1 MSDKSPWDQIAVPA
15 ADYNVRQVAGDRS
28 VVCYWGKDG
37 EGSCLFIVELLGD
50 HTAELRKN
58 MVVVNGLS
66 LDLRSGKPGYQRL
79 VLALDRQIDRDLF
92 ESLCQ
97 TLATALRS
105 ATDSSTALA
114 LTLAHL
120 KRWKLFLAGRG
131 GQQLSDE
138 SVRGLFAELVFL
150 REMISKL
157 GADGAVDAW
166 LGPERSHQDYIF
178 GNTAVEIKSLSGAE
192 RSEVHISSEDQ
203 LEALND
209 NLFLRIYRLSALAEA
224 AGALSLND
232 MVTTVQTELTS
243 AESVVS
249 FDRKL
254 IAHGY
259 APLPDYDD
267 PKFSVSEIRT
277 FEVGKSFP
285 RLIRSEIPLGTTKV
299 SYCIKLEAIETFR
312 IDNRS
317 VFGGA

>member
-1 MSDKSPWDQIAVPA
+1 MPDTSPWDTISVP
-15 ADYNVRQVAGDRS
+15 DTDFNVLQVAGEMA
-28 VVCYWGKDG
+28 VKCYWGKD
-37 EGSCLFIVELLGD
+37 ERASCLFIVELHGN
-50 HTAELRKN
+50 HSAEFLRSTVIVK
-58 MVVVNGLS
+58 GLS
-66 LDLRSGKPGYQRL
+66 TDLRSGKPGFQRL
-79 VLALDRQIDRDLF
+79 VLALDRQVDRDLF

-150 REMISKL
+150 RELIKKMGSD
-157 GADGAVDAW
+157 AAVEAW
-166 LGPERSHQDYIF
+166 LGPERSHQDFIF

-224 AGALSLND
+224 AGAPSLND
-232 MVTTVQTELTS
+232 MVTTVQMELMS

-267 PKFSVSEIRT
+267 PKFSVIEIRT

-299 SYCIKLEAIETFR
+299 SYCIRLEAIGAFR
-312 IDNRS
+312 TDNRS